1 MAECRAQC
9 EQRWVGVCGSVLN
22 ECGLCAGK
30 ECARLSSCFQS
41 FGREGSVSG
50 CAVCGRDVQAVWEHR
65 WSVCQQCVG

>member
-30 ECARLSSCFQS
+30 ECAETVFVLSEFRQRGVSEWV
-41 FGREGSVSG
+41 RSVR
-50 CAVCGRDVQAVWEHR
+50 A
-65 WSVCQQCVG
+65 